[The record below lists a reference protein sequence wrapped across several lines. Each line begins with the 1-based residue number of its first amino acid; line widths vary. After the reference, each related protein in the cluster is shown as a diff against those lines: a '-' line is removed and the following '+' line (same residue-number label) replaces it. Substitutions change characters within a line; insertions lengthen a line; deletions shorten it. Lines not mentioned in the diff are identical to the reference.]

1 MRLLGLDYG
10 SKTVGVAVTDPLG
23 YTAQPLETITRKEE
37 NKLRRTL
44 ARIEQL
50 VGEYQIEKIVLGY
63 PVNMD
68 GSAGERAELALAF
81 KAMLERRT
89 KLEVIMQDERLTTV
103 AADEI
108 LQECGMPREKRKT
121 VIDQVAAGL
130 ILQDF
135 MENTKKGSKLAD
147 SESDTEEKNNN
158 KNLEVLTADDGTEV
172 TFYVIEETRLGASN
186 YLLVADSDDEDAE
199 CLILK
204 DTSRDEDPEA
214 VYELVEDETE
224 LDAVS
229 KVFEELLSDEDI
241 TIE

>member
-68 GSAGERAELALAF
+68 GSAGERAELALE
-81 KAMLERRT
+81 AMLERRT

-135 MENTKKGSKLAD
+135 MENTNKGSKLAD

-158 KNLEVLTADDGTEV
+158 KNLEVMNSTAD
-172 TFYVIEETRLGASN
+172 
-186 YLLVADSDDEDAE
+186 
-199 CLILK
+199 
-204 DTSRDEDPEA
+204 
-214 VYELVEDETE
+214 
-224 LDAVS
+224 
-229 KVFEELLSDEDI
+229 
-241 TIE
+241 

>member
-1 MRLLGLDYG
+1 M
-10 SKTVGVAVTDPLG
+10 G

-130 ILQDF
+130 ILAGLLWKI
-135 MENTKKGSKLAD
+135 TKKGSKLAD
-147 SESDTEEKNNN
+147 SERTQKKKIIN
-158 KNLEVLTADDGTEV
+158 KNLEVMNSTAD
-172 TFYVIEETRLGASN
+172 
-186 YLLVADSDDEDAE
+186 
-199 CLILK
+199 
-204 DTSRDEDPEA
+204 
-214 VYELVEDETE
+214 
-224 LDAVS
+224 
-229 KVFEELLSDEDI
+229 
-241 TIE
+241 